1 MFSKNDYIILF
12 LLTLLVAGCGTSKDI
27 NTLKQEGQAALAQGK
42 SEQAINIFRE
52 AYEDAPSD
60 RDVIV
65 GLASAYKKALIT
77 DSAYFYYKKAKLLYN
92 NDREVNRELL
102 RMAPAYKDY
111 EVAFKAIAAL
121 INTGDNEAL
130 YWPQLAELY
139 YMDKQYHKAAVYY
152 RQLIESDSNNAYY
165 FLSLSGVLSLGQSPE
180 ESNKV
185 LFAAV
190 KRFGPRPEFYT
201 NIAVNYT
208 NQAMFSE
215 AEKYFRLSL
224 ELSRDNVPTWINLAN
239 VLTTMNNREKKLEAL
254 EIYKTYKDQ
263 TPAFYNLDSVIA
275 GLQKELGV
283 E

>member
-1 MFSKNDYIILF
+1 MLRNITFIILMLPA
-12 LLTLLVAGCGTSKDI
+12 LLSVGCGKNKDI
-27 NTLKQEGQAALAQGK
+27 EALKQEGQAALAQGK
-42 SEQAINIFRE
+42 SELAINIFRQ
-52 AYEDAPSD
+52 AYKEMPSD
-60 RDVIV
+60 RDIIV

-77 DSAYFYYKKAKLLYN
+77 DSAYSYYKRAKLLYN

-111 EVAFKAIAAL
+111 DIAFKAIAAL
-121 INTGDNEAL
+121 INTGDNEKL

-139 YMDKQYHKAAVYY
+139 YMDKQYYKAASYY
-152 RQLIESDSNNAYY
+152 KLLIEDDSSNAYY
-165 FLSLSGVLSLGQSPE
+165 YLSLAGVLSLGQTPA

-190 KRFGPRPEFYT
+190 EKFGPRPEFYT

-208 NQAMFSE
+208 NLAMFKE

-224 ELSRDNVPTWINLAN
+224 ELSSDNIPTWVNLAN
-239 VLTTMNNREKKLEAL
+239 VLTTMDDRKKKLEAL

-263 TPAFYNLDSVIA
+263 TPAFYKLDSIITA
-275 GLQKELGV
+275 LQSELGV